1 MLGIRILA
9 YQMVQQIGKTSR
21 GGKRTRGEWI
31 EMGRET
37 SRYESVERKQTSRSR
52 LKPAQIAANDVRVK
66 KNFGC
71 IVEKVHLNSKS
82 IVERERER
90 ECSR

>member
-21 GGKRTRGEWI
+21 GGNRTRGEWI

-52 LKPAQIAANDVRVK
+52 LKPARIAANDVRVK

-71 IVEKVHLNSKS
+71 IVGKVHLNSKS